1 MPIPRQD
8 LDFQHNIS
16 RSVSIQSLLVE
27 MRVGCQFVDIG
38 EIVEHYCLILGGPKC
53 FLLMSVV

>member
-27 MRVGCQFVDIG
+27 MRVGSQFVDIG
-38 EIVEHYCLILGGPKC
+38 EIV
-53 FLLMSVV
+53 V